1 MPSEQTF
8 NNFIGKNHRTYKEKF
23 PRNQSAVQVIDHS
36 SEKQYND
43 GQKRLCCRR
52 KTKIISPNDFMH
64 RQQPLPLIKRIKS
77 YTDADN
83 KQFLENPFHEK
94 HESLENL
101 GISSHAVREDR
112 QSGNLNSS
120 DYIIVFFG
128 M

>member
-1 MPSEQTF
+1 
-8 NNFIGKNHRTYKEKF
+8 
-23 PRNQSAVQVIDHS
+23 
-36 SEKQYND
+36 
-43 GQKRLCCRR
+43 
-52 KTKIISPNDFMH
+52 MH